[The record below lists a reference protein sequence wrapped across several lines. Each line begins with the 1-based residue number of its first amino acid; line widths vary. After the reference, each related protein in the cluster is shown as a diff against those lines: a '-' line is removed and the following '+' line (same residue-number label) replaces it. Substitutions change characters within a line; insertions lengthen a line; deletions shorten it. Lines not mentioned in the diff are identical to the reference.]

1 MDTDYK
7 SWALIMHCAEK
18 QKSPR
23 YLSALMLS
31 RKPDL
36 PNNVVNFLREK
47 LPRYDI
53 DISFM
58 FEMDQ
63 ANCTADKI
71 NKEDLTRMFQPM
83 KPIHEK

>member
-1 MDTDYK
+1 
-7 SWALIMHCAEK
+7 MHCAEK

-71 NKEDLTRMFQPM
+71 NKEDLTKMFQPM
-83 KPIHEK
+83 KPVHEK

>member
-1 MDTDYK
+1 
-7 SWALIMHCAEK
+7 MHCAEK
-18 QKSPR
+18 SKSPR

-31 RKPDL
+31 RKPNL
-36 PNNVVNFLREK
+36 QNNVVNFLREK

-63 ANCTADKI
+63 ANCTVDKI
-71 NKEDLTRMFQPM
+71 NEEEEFTKMFHPM
-83 KPIHEK
+83 KPVHEK